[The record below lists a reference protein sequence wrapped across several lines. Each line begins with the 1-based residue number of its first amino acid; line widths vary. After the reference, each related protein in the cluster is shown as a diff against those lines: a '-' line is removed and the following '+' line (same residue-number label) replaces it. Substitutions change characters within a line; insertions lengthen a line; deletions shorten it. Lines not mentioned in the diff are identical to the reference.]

1 LQIHVHAALWLVL
14 ALGLFS
20 PALAR
25 AETTILFTA
34 NSLGEFDPCPS

>member
-1 LQIHVHAALWLVL
+1 MKTIIAALCLL
-14 ALGLFS
+14 LF
-20 PALAR
+20 PLTPGMAV